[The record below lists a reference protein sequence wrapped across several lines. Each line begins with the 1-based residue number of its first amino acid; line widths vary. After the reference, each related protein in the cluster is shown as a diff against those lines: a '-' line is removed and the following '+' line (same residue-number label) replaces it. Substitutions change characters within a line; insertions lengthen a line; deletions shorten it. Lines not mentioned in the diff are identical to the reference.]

1 MNPEKYPSENLD
13 ADILQCKADI
23 LRALQQVSQGGKLRE
38 TKPISGEQ
46 PSQKSDFTVSPGSN
60 ATSRNLIQDNNYP
73 VGARILSFDQ
83 LQRASDQKK
92 DDTRETF
99 TAPTKKS
106 EIEDA
111 LNQDISE
118 NNIRITE
125 LNIQIQEL
133 EKQLSDERRQTQE
146 VTAEL
151 TALRLQAEQTGEQL
165 KRLQAEIEERKT
177 AYEYFLVQ
185 NKDIQNA
192 LSSQNTAIQA
202 ELDQKNSAFQAAQNR
217 IHEIQAQLAA
227 REQDIQDQKAAL
239 DSALGQLNEKQL
251 LLEQAQTTLQTHQQ
265 QTQSQSDV
273 SALLEQKERQI
284 EQLKFE
290 QIEHYEL
297 HQREKTGLETKIV
310 SLEQL
315 AEQLKQ
321 ENYSQ
326 SQELAEIRKA
336 LSDLEHVLNQNRR
349 ELEAVHLEKTALASA
364 IADIESQ
371 SRQQQEALNTLRM
384 QNETLT
390 TQNQEALSQLETAR
404 SELTQQSSLS
414 EESIRQLKLRIAELE
429 DQIAETGEQ
438 SEHKT
443 SELLHLIDE
452 QKQLLEK
459 TEHQRRELENRM
471 AALQAEN
478 DRLCAAG
485 NEVVQL
491 QDKIRITEQRL
502 ENTGRQL
509 ERLTG
514 DHQLLGEENNQLHSM
529 LYLRDHE
536 LEKLQAQI
544 QQLQERLSILEQADL
559 SQPALEHSAADMGAE
574 QPEGMVFSIEEPSSS
589 ETEECV
595 TESESGIP
603 SFNLADQIMA
613 EHRRSV
619 ASQRQSPGTRSQSAR
634 ENAISRVVGQFVKT
648 PDTPEPDTTQTGP
661 SMSSEPVSETPELQ
675 ITHPIS
681 GRFSESGPSDVL
693 FAEIVKRDILRFLD
707 KKQKTMQRPPW
718 SWNHN

>member
-1 MNPEKYPSENLD
+1 M
-13 ADILQCKADI
+13 
-23 LRALQQVSQGGKLRE
+23 
-38 TKPISGEQ
+38 
-46 PSQKSDFTVSPGSN
+46 
-60 ATSRNLIQDNNYP
+60 
-73 VGARILSFDQ
+73 
-83 LQRASDQKK
+83 
-92 DDTRETF
+92 TF
-99 TAPTKKS
+99 IAPAKKS

-111 LNQDISE
+111 LNQDIGE

-146 VTAEL
+146 VTVEL
-151 TALRLQAEQTGEQL
+151 TALRLQAEHAGEQL
-165 KRLQAEIEERKT
+165 KCLHAEIEERKT
-177 AYEYFLVQ
+177 AYESFLVH
-185 NKDIQNA
+185 NKDIHDA
-192 LSSQNTAIQA
+192 LSSQNATIQA
-202 ELDQKNSAFQAAQNR
+202 DLDQKNSAFQAAQNR

-227 REQDIQDQKAAL
+227 REQVLQEQKAAL

-251 LLEQAQTTLQTHQQ
+251 LLEQAQTALQAHQQ
-265 QTQSQSDV
+265 PTQFQSDV

-315 AEQLKQ
+315 ADQLKQ

-326 SQELAEIRKA
+326 SQELVEIRKA
-336 LSDLEHVLNQNRR
+336 LSDLEHVLKQNRR
-349 ELEAVHLEKTALASA
+349 EFDAVHLERTTLANA
-364 IADIESQ
+364 IADFEAES
-371 SRQQQEALNTLRM
+371 RRQQEALNTLRM
-384 QNETLT
+384 QNDTLT
-390 TQNQEALSQLETAR
+390 TQNQEAVSQLEATR

-471 AALQAEN
+471 AALLAET

-491 QDKIRITEQRL
+491 QDQIRITEQRL

-509 ERLTG
+509 ERLKG

-536 LEKLQAQI
+536 LEKLQTEI
-544 QQLQERLSILEQADL
+544 QQLQERLSISDQTDL
-559 SQPALEHSAADMGAE
+559 PRSALEHPVADMVSE
-574 QPEGMVFSIEEPSSS
+574 QPEQMVFPIDEPSSS
-589 ETEECV
+589 EADECV
-595 TESESGIP
+595 AESESGIP

-619 ASQRQSPGTRSQSAR
+619 ASQRQSPGTRPQSAK
-634 ENAISRVVGQFVKT
+634 EDAISRVVGQFVKT
-648 PDTPEPDTTQTGP
+648 PDAAGLKEIQIV
-661 SMSSEPVSETPELQ
+661 SSVCNEPVSETSDLHRTP
-675 ITHPIS
+675 PIP
-681 GRFSESGPSDVL
+681 GRFSDSVPSDAL
-693 FAEIVKRDILRFLD
+693 FAEIVKRDILQFLD